1 MQDLGK
7 DIGKLFDAIDVLR
20 NDHNKKKRGVFAGS
34 ENEEAMDTFINKKKA
49 EDMENELRQIIMATR
64 GYDAWQELLRLRAEI
79 RRKRKEAERARQLAR
94 QKFWENLWLYGGIL
108 VLIVGGFTLLFVVIA
123 ALDASGTLDS
133 WFGRS

>member
-49 EDMENELRQIIMATR
+49 EDMENELRQIIMETR
-64 GYDAWQELLRLRAEI
+64 GYEAWQELLRLRVEI
-79 RRKRKEAERARQLAR
+79 IRKRKEAERERMLAR
-94 QKFWENLWLYGGIL
+94 QKFWENLWLYGGVFVIL
-108 VLIVGGFTLLFVVIA
+108 VGIAVILFFVGT
-123 ALDASGTLDS
+123 ALVASGTFDR

>member
-7 DIGKLFDAIDVLR
+7 DIGKLFDA
-20 NDHNKKKRGVFAGS
+20 
-34 ENEEAMDTFINKKKA
+34 
-49 EDMENELRQIIMATR
+49 IIMATR

-133 WFGRS
+133 WLGRS

>member
-7 DIGKLFDAIDVLR
+7 DIGKLFDAIDILR
-20 NDHNKKKRGVFAGS
+20 NDHNKKKRGAFAGT

-133 WFGRS
+133 WLGRS